1 MSLGDIS
8 SITQIISV
16 IFPLIAAIYGVYRKI
31 EKRQNTVDGEIGLI
45 KQRLD
50 FIISQ
55 FGPNGGGLRQAVN
68 EIGDKVCKIE
78 ERQIEIGDKVAEL
91 DGKFK
96 QHILENNSKTIN

>member
-1 MSLGDIS
+1 MNLGDLSNLAQVIS
-8 SITQIISV
+8 F
-16 IFPLIAAIYGVYRKI
+16 IFAPIAAIYGVYRKM
-31 EKRQNTVDGEIGLI
+31 EKRQNTFEGEISLI

-50 FIISQ
+50 FIASQ

-68 EIGDKVCKIE
+68 QIGDKINKIE

-96 QHILENNSKTIN
+96 QHILENNSKDQH